1 MVINLVGD
9 NMAWFDIIKVEDID
23 FDNAI
28 SGFGHYA
35 AKSKELN
42 PSDWFQHSFSG
53 NSLKYKDILD
63 EEIRINPAKSYDY
76 LKDKLER
83 EPTDKEL
90 SQWIIRIIMH
100 EGTHAG
106 MAEEQLSMAQHQSE
120 YGAFTGQFPES
131 TYLRLKSFLRHP
143 ATEENFLPPMLQA
156 MLGIKAK
163 HTFRTTERVEEIITF
178 IDGVTQDLPDNKMR
192 GEIREQLARL
202 EITARQQGK
211 PEIRE
216 TNFEDPKTMHKRYGD
231 AFLTVY
237 EKIIDEM
244 EKVKGGDLEKIT
256 GAVSSTTAGM
266 ESRPRYNKK
275 KEDEEYA

>member
-1 MVINLVGD
+1 MT
-9 NMAWFDIIKVEDID
+9 WFDIIKVEDID

-28 SGFGHYA
+28 NGFGHYE
-35 AKSKELN
+35 AKGKDLDASQMMEYA
-42 PSDWFQHSFSG
+42 FSG
-53 NSLKYKDILD
+53 QSLKYGDILD
-63 EEIRINPAKSYDY
+63 ESIRINPAKSYAY
-76 LKDKLER
+76 LKDKFER
-83 EPTDKEL
+83 EPTDKEI
-90 SQWIIRIIMH
+90 SNFIIRIIMH

-120 YGAFTGQFPES
+120 YGAFVGQFPES

-143 ATEENFLPPMLQA
+143 ATAENFLPPMLQSL
-156 MLGIKAK
+156 MGIKAK

-178 IDGVTQDLPDNKMR
+178 IDGITQELPNNKLR

-202 EITARQQGK
+202 EIIARQQGK

-216 TNFEDPKTMHKRYGD
+216 TNFEDPKTMHERYGD
-231 AFLTVY
+231 DFLTLW
-237 EKIIDEM
+237 EKIMEI
-244 EKVKGGDLEKIT
+244 EKVKGDNLEKIT

-266 ESRPRYNKK
+266 ESRPRYSN